1 MMASNEFERQKEKTE
16 KKLDIRPLM
25 DIKEKRATSFEKT
38 KSVRISYDCSTCAST
53 KLGRMSSPSTAL
65 LTNLS
70 GKEKRTLALLV
81 FHHFPVVFE
90 TIRYVWPRSPI
101 EDLGE

>member
-1 MMASNEFERQKEKTE
+1 
-16 KKLDIRPLM
+16 
-25 DIKEKRATSFEKT
+25 
-38 KSVRISYDCSTCAST
+38 
-53 KLGRMSSPSTAL
+53 MSSPSTALL

>member
-1 MMASNEFERQKEKTE
+1 
-16 KKLDIRPLM
+16 
-25 DIKEKRATSFEKT
+25 
-38 KSVRISYDCSTCAST
+38 
-53 KLGRMSSPSTAL
+53 MSSPSTAL

-101 EDLGE
+101 EDLGESLFFSFFCIGVSFVTQRQRIRL

>member
-1 MMASNEFERQKEKTE
+1 
-16 KKLDIRPLM
+16 
-25 DIKEKRATSFEKT
+25 
-38 KSVRISYDCSTCAST
+38 
-53 KLGRMSSPSTAL
+53 MSSPSTALL

-90 TIRYVWPRSPI
+90 TIRYVWLRSPI